1 MVTAEL
7 ASTLPFPRPD
17 VSAWHR
23 RPGAVVRL
31 TPPGFRT
38 DTLTFDTTFADARG
52 GGTIVTDRVT
62 GRGRR
67 LDAVL
72 AFRARQRRDDLALW
86 TRLGAAPVHVVVTGA
101 SGLIG
106 RQVCALLTTGGHT
119 VTRLVRHA
127 AGTGEAPWDPAAH
140 TLDASTLAGADA
152 VVHLAGATI
161 AGRFTPDHKREVL
174 ASRLD
179 GTTTLARAL
188 ASEGMPRTLVQAS
201 AIGIY
206 GPRRPGELLT
216 EDAAP
221 GAGFLADVVRQWED
235 AAAPAIAAGVR
246 TVFLRTGIVLSAGGG
261 ALEPQLPLFALGV
274 GGRLTAADAWTSWIG
289 LDDMA
294 RAYVHALFAPE
305 LEGPVN
311 AVAPNPVTASEFAHT
326 LGRVLRRPALLPTP
340 AFGPALILGRE
351 GASELVA
358 TDQRVSPGRLTA
370 SGFVFAQP
378 MVADALAHALMRTR
392 SS

>member
-7 ASTLPFPRPD
+7 VSTLPHLRPD
-17 VSAWHR
+17 VAAWHG

-31 TPPGFRT
+31 GPPGFRT
-38 DTLTFDTTFADARG
+38 DALVFDTTFADAPG

-62 GRGRR
+62 GGGRR

-72 AFRARQRRDDLALW
+72 GFRAGQRRDDLALW
-86 TRLGAAPVHVVVTGA
+86 ARLDAAPVQVVVTGA

-119 VTRLVRHA
+119 VTRLVRRA
-127 AGTGEAPWDPAAH
+127 PGDGEASWDPAAG
-140 TLDASTLAGADA
+140 TLDAGALAGADA
-152 VVHLAGATI
+152 VIHLAGATI
-161 AGRFTPDHKREVL
+161 AGRFTPAHKREIL

-188 ASEGMPRTLVQAS
+188 ASEGMPRTLIQAS

-235 AAAPAIAAGVR
+235 AAAPAAADGVR

-261 ALEPQLPLFALGV
+261 ALAPQLPLFALGA
-274 GGRLTAADAWTSWIG
+274 GGRLTAAGAWTSWIG

-294 RAYVHALFAPE
+294 RAYVHALFTPGLA
-305 LEGPVN
+305 GPVN
-311 AVAPNPVTASEFAHT
+311 AVAPNPVTASEFART

-340 AFGPALILGRE
+340 VLGPALILGRE

-378 MVADALAHALMRTR
+378 ELGDAFAHALLRR
-392 SS
+392 QA